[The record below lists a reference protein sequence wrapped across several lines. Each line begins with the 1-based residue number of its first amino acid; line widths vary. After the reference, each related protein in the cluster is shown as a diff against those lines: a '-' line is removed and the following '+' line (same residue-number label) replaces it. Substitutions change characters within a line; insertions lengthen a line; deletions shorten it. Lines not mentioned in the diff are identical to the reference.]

1 MNQSDINDTSIVRR
15 KDMSRG
21 VYRKVASSVDKGSM
35 IRLKAGVYSTPEAI
49 LSTWIDIDK
58 IVPDGIL
65 CLYSA
70 WSIHRLTTQIPDAF
84 YVAIRNKRRVVL
96 PEFPSIHLVYISDSI
111 LDLGVEKVE
120 ENGLASRVYN
130 CERSVCDAIKYRN
143 KIGIDVMAE
152 ILKTYLSRD
161 NRDIKK
167 LTEYASR
174 LRVKNILSKFL
185 EIYL

>member
-1 MNQSDINDTSIVRR
+1 M
-15 KDMSRG
+15 
-21 VYRKVASSVDKGSM
+21 
-35 IRLKAGVYSTPEAI
+35 
-49 LSTWIDIDK
+49 
-58 IVPDGIL
+58 
-65 CLYSA
+65 
-70 WSIHRLTTQIPDAF
+70 
-84 YVAIRNKRRVVL
+84 VL

-120 ENGLASRVYN
+120 ENGLSSRVYN